1 MILTIHTYGHID
13 AMFYILNG
21 IAMIMNSPFADM
33 MIKAVSM
40 VATCYYGFKIA
51 YASSSGNARPNLA
64 KIGSMIIVINALLIP
79 KTTMFIEDHV
89 TKQRDHVDNLPYG
102 FAIPVGF
109 MEGFGN
115 ILTASFE
122 QAFTAV
128 ASSNYRDYGMVFG
141 ARLVQEARNWRI
153 KTPEFVHNMDNF
165 IRRCVVMDAAI
176 GRKYTINDLF
186 NSDDVWK
193 LVSTKASQLRRV
205 DMRVGMNHELLT
217 CKEAVDTVLNPE
229 FVLELEKLNIVYKKT
244 DFGLAGNL
252 GEMLTPRGVLGH
264 NDFFKR
270 NIKTVF
276 GNYLGNG
283 NTAEANLRQYMML
296 NSMSDYSST
305 YGYARAS
312 MSQDTNWRIAGDL
325 ASVYLPILLSV
336 IKGLVY
342 ASFIFMVPLMLLG
355 GGGQKYMSYIAVVA
369 SLQLWPA
376 LNSILNMFIDLY
388 SADQLKNMAMGAV
401 SYTSYSSVGNYS
413 DKIVAVASGL
423 QMMIPFLSFNIVQG
437 GVGGFIHLASNITGA
452 SSSAASAAAQEVTTG
467 NKSFDNYSSGNMQ
480 IAMNQGFKT
489 DWNQSYKAGGRD
501 LQKEDGSI
509 QRVLPNGKDISISGP
524 GLTESQGTN
533 RIMLNDETSN
543 QLHESHSDNLTFRK
557 GLEMRRSDS
566 QKSLNNMLT
575 QYAINVNTHTG
586 AQKDNNFNIIGN
598 DDEGARE
605 MRGSG
610 KNLNSNFDYANR
622 QSNASNVSAA
632 GSMGLDGSI
641 GSGKIRQLGGVSGN
655 INASIGGKA
664 EFTVDNTNTQSWNEQ
679 NTDAKNLDWHRD
691 RNILHEAAQNE
702 GFNKGDAINKDL
714 LDNISHTQ
722 DEIRGYDRDIQ
733 RSFAK
738 EEQLQRQIAHTS
750 TINSGSNIDIT
761 PEVKKQLVENFGKNS
776 QEADYLINNQ
786 ASLTGPDRRI
796 LDQAKKNVVS
806 HYMRNSDPKM
816 GAIEDNIQDRREQLP
831 EDVKKEMRHFKHE
844 SIQEVN
850 EHIIT
855 GKGRI
860 IAKADNEGV
869 NKQDIQE
876 RIDIAEHATQYHHKE
891 LVERALEAADDA
903 KRQNTASMDNN
914 QKIIDERD
922 EKRWFGEKK
931 NK

>member
-1 MILTIHTYGHID
+1 
-13 AMFYILNG
+13 
-21 IAMIMNSPFADM
+21 
-33 MIKAVSM
+33 
-40 VATCYYGFKIA
+40 
-51 YASSSGNARPNLA
+51 
-64 KIGSMIIVINALLIP
+64 
-79 KTTMFIEDHV
+79 
-89 TKQRDHVDNLPYG
+89 
-102 FAIPVGF
+102 
-109 MEGFGN
+109 
-115 ILTASFE
+115 
-122 QAFTAV
+122 
-128 ASSNYRDYGMVFG
+128 
-141 ARLVQEARNWRI
+141 
-153 KTPEFVHNMDNF
+153 
-165 IRRCVVMDAAI
+165 
-176 GRKYTINDLF
+176 
-186 NSDDVWK
+186 
-193 LVSTKASQLRRV
+193 
-205 DMRVGMNHELLT
+205 
-217 CKEAVDTVLNPE
+217 
-229 FVLELEKLNIVYKKT
+229 
-244 DFGLAGNL
+244 
-252 GEMLTPRGVLGH
+252 
-264 NDFFKR
+264 
-270 NIKTVF
+270 
-276 GNYLGNG
+276 
-283 NTAEANLRQYMML
+283 
-296 NSMSDYSST
+296 
-305 YGYARAS
+305 
-312 MSQDTNWRIAGDL
+312 
-325 ASVYLPILLSV
+325 
-336 IKGLVY
+336 
-342 ASFIFMVPLMLLG
+342 
-355 GGGQKYMSYIAVVA
+355 
-369 SLQLWPA
+369 
-376 LNSILNMFIDLY
+376 
-388 SADQLKNMAMGAV
+388 
-401 SYTSYSSVGNYS
+401 
-413 DKIVAVASGL
+413 
-423 QMMIPFLSFNIVQG
+423 
-437 GVGGFIHLASNITGA
+437 
-452 SSSAASAAAQEVTTG
+452 
-467 NKSFDNYSSGNMQ
+467 
-480 IAMNQGFKT
+480 
-489 DWNQSYKAGGRD
+489 
-501 LQKEDGSI
+501 
-509 QRVLPNGKDISISGP
+509 
-524 GLTESQGTN
+524 
-533 RIMLNDETSN
+533 
-543 QLHESHSDNLTFRK
+543 
-557 GLEMRRSDS
+557 
-566 QKSLNNMLT
+566 
-575 QYAINVNTHTG
+575 
-586 AQKDNNFNIIGN
+586 
-598 DDEGARE
+598 